1 MENVMRR
8 RNRIIIAAYAFF
20 IAALFLAFINGC
32 GSKGNSSPNPVS
44 GNPNQVM
51 MKDMAFSPASLTV
64 SVGTTV
70 TWINNDGVNHTV
82 TSGTPGNNTGVFD
95 SGNIAPS
102 GKFTFT
108 FNTKG
113 NFQYY
118 CTLHPTQMQASV
130 TVQ

>member
-1 MENVMRR
+1 MKSKNKIVSAVPV
-8 RNRIIIAAYAFF
+8 IF
-20 IAALFLAFINGC
+20 ISALFFASLNGC
-32 GSKGNSSPNPVS
+32 GSKSSGSSPNPVS
-44 GNPNQVM
+44 GNPNQVI
-51 MKDMAFSPASLTV
+51 MKNIAFNPASLTV

-70 TWINNDGVNHTV
+70 TWINNDNMDHTV
-82 TSGTPGNNTGVFD
+82 TSGTPGKNTGIFD

-113 NFQYY
+113 TFQYY
-118 CTLHPTQMQASV
+118 CTLHPVQMQATI